1 MNTQNTPVHIHLW
14 HREFWMMVFA
24 NMLLGMAVTILIP
37 TFPLWMLHHEGLTTF
52 ETGLAMALF
61 GVGVF
66 VPGFMCSYLVQH
78 YRRNSVCIWAIAFL
92 ALMILLPIYLH
103 PFSPMVAMLIRFG
116 QGVAF
121 GLAQLVL
128 ASTLV
133 IDTCESFNR
142 TEANHAATW
151 FGRFALSLG
160 PVVGLLAYQFSDA
173 RLVFWIAAGCGVL
186 AAFLILTIRFPF
198 RVPSDHVCK
207 FSFDRF
213 LLLRG
218 WPLLLNMVPV
228 MIAVGMVFSRPLS
241 VSFYAFIMVGFLL
254 ALLAQRFVFPDAE
267 LKSEVV
273 SGLML
278 ISSAL
283 LILLVSPASPL
294 VAPLLGLGLGIMGS
308 RFLLFFIKLSRHCQR
323 GTAQST
329 FLLGWEIGL
338 ALGIGLGYMY
348 FDDVNSLLLVALL
361 LVGASLLLYV
371 VYIHRWFIASKNR

>member
-1 MNTQNTPVHIHLW
+1 
-14 HREFWMMVFA
+14 MVFA
-24 NMLLGMAVTILIP
+24 NMLLGMSVTMLIP
-37 TFPLWMLHHEGLTTF
+37 TLPLWMLYQEGLTSV
-52 ETGLAMALF
+52 ETGIAMALF

-66 VPGFMCSYLVQH
+66 MPGGLCSYLVQH
-78 YRRNSVCIWAIAFL
+78 YRRNCVCIWAIAFL
-92 ALMILLPIYLH
+92 VVTILLPLYLR
-103 PFSPMVAMLIRFG
+103 PVSPVVAMTIRFG

-160 PVVGLLAYQFSDA
+160 PALGLVVYQVADI
-173 RLVFWIAAGCGVL
+173 RLVLWCAAACGAL
-186 AAFLILTIRFPF
+186 AALLILTIRFPF
-198 RVPSDHVCK
+198 RVPSDHVYT
-207 FSFDRF
+207 FSLDRF

-228 MIAVGMVFSRPLS
+228 MLAVGMLFSMPLPLF
-241 VSFYAFIMVGFLL
+241 FYAWMMVGFLL

-273 SGLML
+273 SGMLMM
-278 ISSAL
+278 ISAL
-283 LILLVSPASPL
+283 LIMLFAPTSVLAS
-294 VAPLLGLGLGIMGS
+294 PLLGLGLGIMGS

-338 ALGIGLGYMY
+338 AFGIGMGYM
-348 FDDVNSLLLVALL
+348 FFEEKESLLKTALL
-361 LVGASLLLYV
+361 LVSVSLLFYV
-371 VYIHRWFIASKNR
+371 TYIHRWFITHKNR

>member
-24 NMLLGMAVTILIP
+24 NMLLGMSVTMLIP
-37 TFPLWMLHHEGLTTF
+37 TLPSWMLYREGLTTR

-66 VPGFMCSYLVQH
+66 VPGFMCSYLVQR
-78 YRRNSVCIWAIAFL
+78 YRRNSVCIWAIL
-92 ALMILLPIYLH
+92 VLILSILLPVYLH
-103 PFSPMVAMLIRFG
+103 PVSPSMVMLIRFG
-116 QGVAF
+116 QGAAF

-128 ASTLV
+128 ASTLI

-160 PVVGLLAYQFSDA
+160 PVVGLLVSQLADL
-173 RLVFWIAAGCGVL
+173 RLVFWTAAGCGAS

-198 RVPSDHVCK
+198 RVPSDHVSK

-228 MIAVGMVFSRPLS
+228 MIVVGMLFSRPLS
-241 VSFYAFIMVGFLL
+241 ISFYAFIMVGFLL
-254 ALLAQRFVFPDAE
+254 AVLAQRFVFPDAE

-273 SGLML
+273 SGML
-278 ISSAL
+278 LIISAL
-283 LILLVSPASPL
+283 LIMLFSPTSPLASPL
-294 VAPLLGLGLGIMGS
+294 IGLGLGIMGS

-329 FLLGWEIGL
+329 FLLGWEVGL
-338 ALGIGLGYMY
+338 AFGIGLGYMY
-348 FDDVNSLLLVALL
+348 FDDDSILLKTALLIMGVSLLY
-361 LVGASLLLYV
+361 YV
-371 VYIHRWFIASKNR
+371 TYIHRWFITNKNR